1 MAARRPQGS
10 DPKAGVTSPEARVPA
25 YSDRLSQL
33 GNDVAEIRNDT
44 VKEVFEE
51 LRRLSYDIEE
61 INKRFDTVDRTGDTL
76 EELRVR
82 VYHHHENNMTNL
94 KRQVERGSAPL
105 PPQNQQAGTDRF
117 PIPMYSG
124 ERSSLSMFL
133 RLLNTWA
140 LSHKAEGALSY
151 SRPVIMTSKK
161 SRSELEIEY
170 GWRNVEQSLV
180 VWSALTKV
188 VEKDTTIANIVV
200 GAKASSEAWRIL
212 SSMVENDSSDKARE
226 LAKKQFEDLSMSD
239 AESVKEYIARAKSL
253 ALNIK
258 YHDIEVTEQ
267 EISRRVMNG
276 LPPSYAPE
284 NINFALKKNQ
294 SSRAGGWS
302 CSRGGAQQE
311 LGRDR
316 RQPCPGRW
324 CQNPKRRA
332 ERGTWRPQWRRT
344 RQARR

>member
-33 GNDVAEIRNDT
+33 EKDVAEIRDDT
-44 VKEVFEE
+44 VKEVLEE
-51 LRRLSYDIEE
+51 LRRPSYDIEE
-61 INKRFDTVDRTGDTL
+61 INKRYNTVDRTGDTL

-82 VYHHHENNMTNL
+82 VYHHHENKMTNL

-124 ERSSLSMFL
+124 ERSSLSM
-133 RLLNTWA
+133 LLKLLYTWA
-140 LSHKAEGALSY
+140 LSHKAEDALSY

-170 GWRNVEQSLV
+170 GRRDVEQSLV
-180 VWSALTKV
+180 VWSALTKD
-188 VEKDTTIANIVV
+188 VEKDTTVANVVV
-200 GAKASSEAWRIL
+200 GAKALSEAWKIL
-212 SSMVENDSSDKARE
+212 NSMVENDNSAKAR
-226 LAKKQFEDLSMSD
+226 DLSMND
-239 AESVKEYIARAKSL
+239 AESMKEYIARAKSL

-258 YHDIEVTEQ
+258 YHNIEVPEQ
-267 EISRRVMNG
+267 EISRRVMNV
-276 LPPSYAPE
+276 LPPLVCSREDKLCVE
-284 NINFALKKNQ
+284 NKFQ

-311 LGRDR
+311 LGRDQ
-316 RQPCPGRW
+316 RQPCPGHW
-324 CQNPKRRA
+324 FQNPKRRA
-332 ERGTWRPQWRRT
+332 ERGTRRPQWRRT